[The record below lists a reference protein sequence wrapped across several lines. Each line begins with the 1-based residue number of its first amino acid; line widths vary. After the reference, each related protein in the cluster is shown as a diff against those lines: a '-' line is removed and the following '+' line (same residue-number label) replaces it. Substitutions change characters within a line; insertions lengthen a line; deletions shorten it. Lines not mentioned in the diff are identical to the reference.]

1 LTETPKLGFRLSS
14 QQRRA
19 WSLWQE
25 GPSARTWCALLLE
38 GVLDAE
44 RLRRAAETLAA
55 SHEILRTTFHRRSG
69 MRTPVQVV
77 GERGVVSW
85 SAGENS
91 PSVPAAVEKLVR
103 QESASPRNLE
113 KEPVFRLRLTAVSD
127 SKHVL
132 LFALPALCADRRTLH
147 NIAGQLA
154 SLYGGS
160 VARGPAAEPIQYA
173 DYAQWQSDL
182 LESADEAGEAGRT
195 ESARLAR
202 RRAGAALEIPAKLPF
217 ETLRGDSGD
226 SPRVHFALDPETVA
240 RIEAFGAATG
250 SAAPDFLLAAWQVL
264 LWRTTG
270 EAERLVRAV
279 HEGRHLDDLTDALGR
294 FAVTLPM
301 PLRFEQ
307 DRPFSEVVRLV
318 AEARRES
325 EERGDSF
332 ERTEESQAPAD
343 RTESIGFEFVERPQL
358 PSGHGV
364 SFSILEDFAPADAFA
379 LWLEVVRE
387 GSGIRIVCGID
398 PERLASAAAQR
409 LAGHLKILIAAAA
422 ENPRR
427 PAGELPVLTDV
438 ERRRLIVDLNRTD
451 ADFPRS
457 RCIHELFEEQVERR
471 PDAPALA
478 FEQVRLTYRELN
490 RQSNLLAW
498 QLRRRGVGPDVP
510 VGLCIERSA
519 EMIIAILAV
528 LKAGGAYV
536 PLIPDHPSPRLSL
549 QLERS
554 GCRLVITQ
562 SKWIER
568 LADFPAEK
576 ICLGRQPEGSNEGD
590 ESNPPWTAGPSHLV
604 YIMHTSGS
612 TGEPKGVAV
621 RHENLVNYSHFA
633 SRTLFGIDPVS
644 GSEMTF
650 ASVST
655 IGADLGHTAIFPS
668 LISGGCLHVVPF
680 ESAMEGPLFADYL
693 ARNPIDVLK
702 IVPSHFAA
710 LLASGGPGVIPRRS
724 LVLGGEALSWDL
736 VERLQSA
743 GALCEIVNHYGPTET
758 TVGSLTYRLSPGERR
773 GPSRFVPIGRPIAN
787 TQAFVLD
794 AAGQPV
800 PLGVAGELHIGGAG
814 VAAGYVGRPD
824 ETADR
829 FVTPLFAEG
838 VGGRLYRTGDRVRH
852 LADGNLEFLGRVDD
866 QVKIRGFRI
875 EPGEVRGV
883 LETHPGVRECIVL
896 ASEDSSGDRRLVAY
910 VVPAAPVSNE
920 DLRQWLKARLPDY
933 MVPSAFVALKSLP
946 LTANGKVDRNALPA
960 PEKSAAERP
969 YLPPRTASE
978 QTVADTWKEVL
989 RLERIGAEDN
999 FFDLGGHSLLLTQ
1012 VVSRLR
1018 KVFKRELPIRWF
1030 FEVPTVAG
1038 LAGRIDAAERED
1050 LARMLDELE
1059 PLPAEVPEDRES
1071 AR

>member
-1 LTETPKLGFRLSS
+1 MTETPKLGFRLSS
-14 QQRRA
+14 QQRRV
-19 WSLWQE
+19 WSLWQD

-38 GVLDAE
+38 GALDAE
-44 RLRRAAETLAA
+44 RLRRAAEALAA
-55 SHEILRTTFHRRSG
+55 SHEILRTTFHRQSG
-69 MRTPVQVV
+69 LRTPFQVV
-77 GERGVVSW
+77 GERGGLSW
-85 SAGENS
+85 SAGGNS
-91 PSVPAAVEKLVR
+91 ASVPAAVEELVR
-103 QESASPRNLE
+103 QESASHRNLE
-113 KEPVFRLRLTAVSD
+113 EEPVFRLRLTAVSD
-127 SKHVL
+127 SEHVL

-147 NIAGQLA
+147 NIAVQLA
-154 SLYGGS
+154 GLYGGG
-160 VARGPAAEPIQYA
+160 AAQGPAAEPIQYA

-182 LESADEAGEAGRT
+182 VGSDEAGRAGRT
-195 ESARLAR
+195 ESRLL
-202 RRAGAALEIPAKLPF
+202 GVEIPANLPF
-217 ETLRGDSGD
+217 ETLRGESGD
-226 SPRVHFALDPETVA
+226 SPRVAFALDPETVA

-250 SAAPDFLLAAWQVL
+250 SAAKDFFLAAWQVL

-270 EAERLVRAV
+270 EAEVLVRAV
-279 HEGRHLDDLTDALGR
+279 HEGRDLEDLTDALGR

-307 DRPFSEVVRLV
+307 DRPFSDVVRRV
-318 AEARRES
+318 ADTRREN
-325 EERGDSF
+325 EEWGDSL
-332 ERTEESQAPAD
+332 EHTEEPRAD
-343 RTESIGFEFVERPQL
+343 AGRAESIGFEFVERPQL

-379 LWLEVVRE
+379 AWLEVVRE
-387 GSGIRIVCGID
+387 ASGIRIVCAID
-398 PERLASAAAQR
+398 QERLDSAAAQR

-422 ENPRR
+422 ENPRC

-457 RCIHELFEEQVERR
+457 RCIHELFEEQVERT

-478 FEQVRLTYRELN
+478 FEQTRLTYRELN

-498 QLRRRGVGPDVP
+498 QVRRRGVGPDVP
-510 VGLCIERSA
+510 VGLCVERSA

-536 PLIPDHPSPRLSL
+536 PLIPDHPIPRLSL

-576 ICLGRQPEGSNEGD
+576 ICLDRQPEGSTDGD
-590 ESNPPWTAGPSHLV
+590 ESNPPRIAGPSHLV
-604 YIMHTSGS
+604 YVMHTSGS

-633 SRTLFGIDPVS
+633 SRTLFGVDPVS
-644 GSEMTF
+644 GSALTF

-668 LISGGCLHVVPF
+668 LISGGFLHVVPF

-710 LLASGGPGVIPRRS
+710 LLASGGPGVIPRRY

-758 TVGSLTYRLSPGERR
+758 TVGSLTYRLSPGEKR
-773 GPSRFVPIGRPIAN
+773 GPSRFVPIGTPIAN

-824 ETADR
+824 ETASR
-829 FVTPLFAEG
+829 FVTPRFAERT
-838 VGGRLYRTGDRVRH
+838 GGHVYRTGDRVRH

-883 LETHPGVRECIVL
+883 LETHPGVRACFVL
-896 ASEDSSGDRRLVAY
+896 ASEDSSGDHRLVAY
-910 VVPAAPVSNE
+910 VVPAQAPAPVSSE

-933 MVPSAFVALKSLP
+933 MVPSTFVALKSLP
-946 LTANGKVDRNALPA
+946 LNANGKVDRNSLPA

-969 YLPPRTASE
+969 YLPPRTTSE

-1018 KVFKRELPIRWF
+1018 KVFKRDLPIRWF

-1050 LARMLDELE
+1050 LTRMLDELE